1 LDWTEWVL
9 RKNFHGQV
17 LKMSW
22 DEAYINGSFRDMWD
36 LSYPSQELIAFIATI
51 NFPKGTVGL
60 DVGCGAGRE
69 AIFLAQHG
77 LNMIGVD
84 LSAEALRIAAEREKE
99 AGVQVD
105 WHHGNVLDLPVE
117 DQSVDFVNDRGCFH
131 SIAEKERDQFA
142 REIAR
147 ILKPGG
153 MMLLRGCR
161 EKKEGH
167 FVPVTEQAVV
177 RHFGKYLDRGEVLPI
192 QMVTGIGFSREGMKG
207 NLVVLRKSEIRKAT
221 LSDAKG
227 N

>member
-1 LDWTEWVL
+1 MGNKEKKIY
-9 RKNFHGQV
+9 RQV

-22 DEAYINGSFRDMWD
+22 DEAYIDGSFRDMWD
-36 LSYPSQELIAFIATI
+36 LSYPSQELVAFIATI
-51 NFPKGTVGL
+51 NFPKETVGL

-69 AIFLAQHG
+69 AVFLAQHG

-84 LSAEALRIAAEREKE
+84 LSAEAFRIAAERAKE

-105 WHHGNVLDLPVE
+105 WRHGNVLDLPVE

-131 SIAEKERDQFA
+131 SIAEEERDQFA

-161 EKKEGH
+161 EKKEEGH
-167 FVPVTEQAVV
+167 FVPVTGQAVD
-177 RHFGKYLDRGEVLPI
+177 RHFGKYFDRGEVFPI
-192 QMVTGIGFSREGMKG
+192 QMVTGIGFGREGMKG
-207 NLVVLRKSEIRKAT
+207 NLVVLKK
-221 LSDAKG
+221 K
-227 N
+227 